1 MGATSQRNLEEVS
14 RPEGGR
20 ASSGPFWPSRSWAFL
35 VSGLLQI
42 LDRYFQRLPLS
53 SDRYDRRFFVTLG
66 SVAAFSI
73 LALWSLTRYSHV
85 KWFYWEDG
93 VSEWWSAATYLAS
106 GVMAAFVAR
115 LLIGLGHPRIG
126 LVHVIFAVA
135 FIFLALEEVSWG
147 QRLFGW
153 STPEALGS
161 VNEQDEIT
169 LHNLTS
175 LRDAFYGVMLWAAIL
190 ALAGSVV
197 RVVLHHHRRVT
208 TADFILPSL
217 VLAPAL
223 LMIFIWIHS
232 NNSYPGNLPR
242 MLITY
247 FDLGPVATEVSEV
260 ILGLGLVLL
269 LLLLLYTYSNL
280 KRALALRGAL
290 HKNLGECREP
300 RFSARESEGCP
311 LRN

>member
-14 RPEGGR
+14 LVEGGR
-20 ASSGPFWPSRSWAFL
+20 ASSANFWPLRSWAFL
-35 VSGLLQI
+35 VSGLLQMV
-42 LDRYFQRLPLS
+42 DRYFQRLPFS
-53 SDRYDRRFFVTLG
+53 PDRYDGRFFVTLG
-66 SVAAFSI
+66 GVAAFSI
-73 LALWSLTRYSHV
+73 LALWSLTQYSHV

-93 VSEWWSAATYLAS
+93 VSEWWSAAAYLAS

-115 LLIGLGHPRIG
+115 LLIGLGHPRVG

-153 STPEALGS
+153 ATPETLS
-161 VNEQDEIT
+161 SINEQDEIT
-169 LHNLTS
+169 LHNFTS
-175 LRDAFYGVMLWAAIL
+175 LRRVFYSVMFWAAIL
-190 ALAGSVV
+190 ALAGSVI

-232 NNSYPGNLPR
+232 SNGYTGNLPR

-247 FDLGPVATEVSEV
+247 FDLGPVGTEVPEV
-260 ILGLGLVLL
+260 ILGLVLL
-269 LLLLLYTYSNL
+269 LYTYRNL
-280 KRALALRGAL
+280 KRALALRGYRTAEQAA
-290 HKNLGECREP
+290 HSR
-300 RFSARESEGCP
+300 
-311 LRN
+311 